1 DGEPRLADQTAQGL
15 GTPHPAWAV
24 VGVVHDRRGYT
35 ADTALAKRSGVG
47 ASATATTPAPA
58 ARSAAAVVSPIAT
71 NAAEIRRIAC
81 SASSAATCD
90 GANTAQI
97 AAVRSRSAAR

>member
-35 ADTALAKRSGVG
+35 ADTALAKPSGVG
-47 ASATATTPAPA
+47 APATVMLAAPTSRNA
-58 ARSAAAVVSPIAT
+58 VAVVSPIAA
-71 NAAEIRRIAC
+71 NVAVIRRIPT
-81 SASSAATCD
+81 SDSSAATCE
-90 GANTAQI
+90 GANTAHT
-97 AAVRSRSAAR
+97 AT